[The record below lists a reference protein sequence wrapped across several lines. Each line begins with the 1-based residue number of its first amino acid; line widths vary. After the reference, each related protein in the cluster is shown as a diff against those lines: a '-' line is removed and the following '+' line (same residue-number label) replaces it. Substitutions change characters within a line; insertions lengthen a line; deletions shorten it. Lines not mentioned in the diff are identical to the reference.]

1 MRVKVK
7 RTEQYRF
14 TWNAQ
19 DYGPGD
25 EVDIPDAYAA
35 EYIKQAM
42 SKRPSRRS
50 HRPPRGR
57 EISPR
62 LDGQKSQR
70 RKRPKVRAAKKKL
83 KKSRKK

>member
-25 EVDIPDAYAA
+25 EIDIPDTYAA
-35 EYIKQAM
+35 EYIKQGYVEEVKAQRKSGKKAS
-42 SKRPSRRS
+42 SK
-50 HRPPRGR
+50 
-57 EISPR
+57 
-62 LDGQKSQR
+62 
-70 RKRPKVRAAKKKL
+70 
-83 KKSRKK
+83 